1 MTAPSF
7 LDTNVLV
14 YAATR
19 PTENDRKCRIARRL
33 IEDTDF
39 GISTQVLQEFYVTA
53 VRKAISGP
61 SPQQIMLWIDK
72 LLQLPIIGID
82 PPLVVRGIAIAQRF
96 QLSYWDAAIIA
107 AAEQLQASVVYSE
120 DFNDGQSYGTVR
132 VQNPFREMKDC

>member
-1 MTAPSF
+1 MTAPFF

-14 YAATR
+14 YATTH
-19 PTENDRKCRIARRL
+19 PTENDRKCRTARQL
-33 IEDTDF
+33 IEDTEF

-72 LLQLPIIGID
+72 LLQLPIISID
-82 PPLVVRGIAIAQRF
+82 PPLVVRAIAIAQRF
-96 QLSYWDAAIIA
+96 QLLYWDVAIIA

-120 DFNDGQSYGTVR
+120 DFNDGQSYGAVR
-132 VQNPFREMKDC
+132 VQNPFR